1 LIQAANIAASSAFD
15 KTTSMELLKT
25 CRNLVDALSNLINA
39 AKEVTAKEERFQ
51 HTIEEKK
58 KNKLA

>member
-51 HTIEEKK
+51 DTFGKR
-58 KNKLA
+58 NQ